1 MFSMEEDFSVN
12 SKYLMDL
19 QTNNVKPSDIIAG
32 IEEVFQ
38 DPFKSSIRSDCVS
51 KVKAIWT
58 QNVYNVII
66 DIKMLLMLSIQTPS
80 PKNLIIW
87 RFLWQ
92 VCLLS

>member
-51 KVKAIWT
+51 KVKA
-58 QNVYNVII
+58 V
-66 DIKMLLMLSIQTPS
+66 
-80 PKNLIIW
+80 
-87 RFLWQ
+87 
-92 VCLLS
+92 